1 MLCSKGISFVRI
13 YLYTRAV
20 MSWVDPDDKRG
31 WLLVFVIN
39 DAKAS
44 EFVVIALI
52 HFCEWVL
59 R

>member
-44 EFVVIALI
+44 EFVDIALI
-52 HFCEWVL
+52 HFL
-59 R
+59 